1 LTEYVVGSRECIDCH
16 VALRPGEP
24 PDKKAGESKVKL
36 MRVWTFSGPTAHIN
50 AELARSILEAEEI
63 PCVLPGQFSADAYP
77 GVDVVQLLVYE
88 EDATKAVEILE
99 NFLDNPQ
106 GAATGEE

>member
-1 LTEYVVGSRECIDCH
+1 
-16 VALRPGEP
+16 
-24 PDKKAGESKVKL
+24 